1 MTNQTGNQHIPSLH
15 INKRRFQVSLGNT
28 GFMDHETSEFDVG
41 RRESFLSYPY
51 APCMEY
57 LVNNGKHTIDGA
69 YGIARL
75 KQ

>member
-1 MTNQTGNQHIPSLH
+1 MTNQTGNQHITCLH
-15 INKRRFQVSLGNT
+15 INKRRFQGLLGNT
-28 GFMDHETSEFDVG
+28 RFMNHETSEFDVG

-51 APCMEY
+51 APVMEY
-57 LVNNGKHTIDGA
+57 LVNNGKHTTDGA